1 MTLALV
7 FLLIT
12 LGTALTQSIPDPKSV
27 TLQWLRLGDL
37 IALPLL
43 AVAVVILLQNPG
55 LHSPPQ
61 ASALFATLMLFLGF
75 IIHITFV
82 QLGKRTSQRIT
93 MITLSTLVAA
103 FFLFGPLFHFTHLA
117 FPAGVAFN
125 TTTDT
130 AYETIARSNVIL
142 IGLSQILSA
151 FLLGGSIMTMML
163 GHAYLT
169 AGGKM
174 TQQPFRRLTLTLLI
188 AIPVRALLAVAFGA
202 IPWCMQYSNHEIES
216 SPSLWTIMLLA
227 GRFAVGFVVPVI
239 MAWMAYQCVRIRS
252 NQSATGILYVVGLLL
267 LIGELIAITLWS
279 ETGLA
284 F

>member
-7 FLLIT
+7 FMLIA

-37 IALPLL
+37 IALSLL
-43 AVAVVILLQNPG
+43 AVAAFMLLQEPG
-55 LHSPPQ
+55 LQSPPQ
-61 ASALFATLMLFLGF
+61 ASAFIATLILILGF

-82 QLGKRTSQRIT
+82 QLGKRTAQRIT
-93 MITLSTLVAA
+93 MITLSTLVTA
-103 FFLFGPLFHFTHLA
+103 FFLIGPLFHFTHLT
-117 FPAGVAFN
+117 FPAGVTFE
-125 TTTDT
+125 TTTAT
-130 AYETIARSNVIL
+130 AYETIAASNMVL
-142 IGLSQILSA
+142 IGAGQILSA

-169 AGGKM
+169 AGGEM

-188 AIPVRALLAVAFGA
+188 AISVRALFTISTGA
-202 IPWCMQYSNHEIES
+202 IPWFIQYANHEIKS
-216 SPSLWTIMLLA
+216 SLSLWTIMLLA
-227 GRFAVGFVVPVI
+227 ARFAVGLVVPVI

-267 LIGELIAITLWS
+267 LIGELTAMTLWS